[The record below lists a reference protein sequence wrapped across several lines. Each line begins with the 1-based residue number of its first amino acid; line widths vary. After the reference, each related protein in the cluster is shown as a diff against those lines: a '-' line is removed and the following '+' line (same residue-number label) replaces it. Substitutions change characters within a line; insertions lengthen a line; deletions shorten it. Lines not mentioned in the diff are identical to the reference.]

1 MKIAASLPALLFC
14 FFTLLFALAPAGA
27 EPFFDLTPAGIA
39 DGPGIWVNIWHY
51 PEGDLNVYCSRLRAH
66 GIRNLFIQTSRSNTD
81 ALPHAEKLGAV
92 VEACH
97 RHGVRVIA
105 WSFAELVDPKGDAA
119 KMIAAARYRSPQGE
133 RIDGIAA
140 NLEKNLE
147 RWRVEL
153 YSREL
158 RRALGPNY
166 PMMAVVFSPLN
177 KAPEV
182 ARTPWTL
189 LGQYYDVIAP
199 MAYWGGRRQSLDA
212 YTYTTTTIHKVRQL
226 TGSAHAEIHVIGDGM
241 GTGASDIVQF
251 LRACQAAEATSA
263 SLYPNHRPTPDQLA
277 ALARYPDFFPENA
290 RFRLA
295 AFKGLVR
302 SGALRCPPD
311 NDPSR
316 PLSRGEFYK
325 LAVDQLYRPMAR
337 RMHGGTEGAAAS
349 AQTTSDTGDP
359 FGLEAYRVLTRIG
372 AVPDYPDI
380 GRWDLESP
388 IGSGEA
394 LSVIA
399 GLVELQSEGPGQ
411 PHRRHHPVK
420 QRPDRWLV
428 PPVRAEAAQPGQQRA
443 CSLNYLDAAQMVL
456 EARAGLR

>member
-1 MKIAASLPALLFC
+1 MKIAAGLPALLFC
-14 FFTLLFALAPAGA
+14 LFMLLFASGSAGA
-27 EPFFDLTPAGIA
+27 FDPAPAGIA

-51 PEGDLNVYCSRLRAH
+51 PEGDLDVYCSRLRAH

-92 VEACH
+92 IEACH
-97 RHGVRVIA
+97 RQGIRVIA

-133 RIDGIAA
+133 GIDGIAP

-153 YSREL
+153 YSQEL

-189 LGQYYDVIAP
+189 LPRYYDVIAP

-212 YTYTTTTIHKVRQL
+212 YTYTSTTIQKVRQL

-241 GTGASDIVQF
+241 GTGATEIDQF
-251 LRACQAAEATSA
+251 LRACKAAEATSA

-316 PLSRGEFYK
+316 PVSRGEFYK
-325 LAVDQLYRPMAR
+325 LAVHQLYRPMAR
-337 RMHGGTEGAAAS
+337 RLHVSTEGAVVS
-349 AQTTSDTGDP
+349 APTAGDARDP
-359 FGLEAYRVLTRIG
+359 SGLEAYRMLVSAGVVAGDPEIG
-372 AVPDYPDI
+372 Q
-380 GRWDLESP
+380 WDLESP

-399 GLVELQSEGPGQ
+399 GLVELQSEGPG
-411 PHRRHHPVK
+411 HSFKRHARVK

-428 PPVRAEAAQPGQQRA
+428 PPARAEAAQPGEQRA
-443 CSLNYLDAAQMVL
+443 GALNYLDAAEMVL
-456 EARAGLR
+456 QARAGLR